1 MEESNSEDE
10 RRSSSWETYKI
21 LTKIKENVQQKRK
34 VAKDV
39 FVSVVLFDLNEFS
52 LKYFR
57 ID

>member
-1 MEESNSEDE
+1 MEESNSEDK

-39 FVSVVLFDLNEFS
+39 FVL
-52 LKYFR
+52 
-57 ID
+57 